1 MEETQF
7 IVQKAFSL
15 TIGGRFT
22 LRPIDGQ
29 KDKRTK
35 GQKDKRTIISS
46 PGVFMA
52 QSSGVL
58 GVLSPFLQLLRVVC
72 QRAYAPLSSSL
83 N

>member
-29 KDKRTK
+29 KAKRTKGQKDKRTK
-35 GQKDKRTIISS
+35 GQKDKRTKGQKDNHQL
-46 PGVFMA
+46 PGSFHGA
-52 QSSGVL
+52 K
-58 GVLSPFLQLLRVVC
+58 
-72 QRAYAPLSSSL
+72 
-83 N
+83 

>member
-35 GQKDKRTIISS
+35 GTKGQKDNHQL
-46 PGVFMA
+46 PGSFHGA
-52 QSSGVL
+52 K
-58 GVLSPFLQLLRVVC
+58 
-72 QRAYAPLSSSL
+72 
-83 N
+83 

>member
-35 GQKDKRTIISS
+35 GQKGQKDKRDKRTIISS

-58 GVLSPFLQLLRVVC
+58 
-72 QRAYAPLSSSL
+72 
-83 N
+83 

>member
-35 GQKDKRTIISS
+35 GQSS
-46 PGVFMA
+46 APREFSWRKVA
-52 QSSGVL
+52 VCSEC
-58 GVLSPFLQLLRVVC
+58 FLHFSNFF
-72 QRAYAPLSSSL
+72 A
-83 N
+83 